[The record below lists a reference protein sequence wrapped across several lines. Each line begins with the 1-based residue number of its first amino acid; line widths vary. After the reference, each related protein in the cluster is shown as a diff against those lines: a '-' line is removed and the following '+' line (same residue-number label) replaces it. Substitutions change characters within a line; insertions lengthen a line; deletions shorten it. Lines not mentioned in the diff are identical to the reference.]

1 MAKRNRRS
9 KYINPANVKQA
20 KGVKN
25 PEYLSVDPYRDGLS
39 ASELEKVRVTLAKR
53 ANQRLVR
60 LERSQS
66 GVTGESYSEY
76 GAAQLAYE
84 YLRTTNKSGKLRYR
98 ESPMANG
105 DINQIRR
112 DIVSMQTFLASES
125 STLRGQKAIERKR
138 INTFEKKGIHFANN
152 KEFYEF
158 MNSQTFK
165 GLVAAGFSSEQ
176 IIEMYDEA
184 RIKGKESHADVIAK
198 FGQALDGFR
207 GSRAPA
213 DFKTLVNIMGVNP
226 LKSRG

>member
-20 KGVKN
+20 KAVKN
-25 PEYLSVDPYRDGLS
+25 PEYLSIDPYRDGLS
-39 ASELEKVRVTLAKR
+39 ASELEKVRMTLAKR

-98 ESPMANG
+98 ESPMTDG

-112 DIVSMQTFLASES
+112 DIVSMQTFLASQS
-125 STLRGQKAIERKR
+125 STVQGQKAIERKR
-138 INTFEKKGIHFANN
+138 IETFEKKGIRFANN
-152 KEFYEF
+152 KEFYDF
-158 MNSQTFK
+158 LNSETFK
-165 GLVAAGFSSEQ
+165 SMKASGYSSEQ
-176 IIEMYDEA
+176 IVEIYDMA
-184 RIKGKESHADVIAK
+184 REKGDNAEVVKQ
-198 FGQALDGFR
+198 FNTALRAFR
-207 GSRAPA
+207 KGRI
-213 DFKTLVNIMGVNP
+213 DNNFKNLTQIMGVNP
-226 LKSRG
+226 LTRG